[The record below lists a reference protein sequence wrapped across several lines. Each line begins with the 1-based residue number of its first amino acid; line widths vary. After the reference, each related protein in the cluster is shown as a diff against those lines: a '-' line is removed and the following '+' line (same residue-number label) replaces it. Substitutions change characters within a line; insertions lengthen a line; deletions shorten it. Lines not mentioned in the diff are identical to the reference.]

1 MSDFQGVSISDQKR
15 QQILEA
21 AIAEFQERGFAGA
34 SMDRISDRATV
45 SKRTVY
51 NHFASKDVLFRAII
65 DCLADRMTA
74 ALDVVYVPGEDLRD
88 QLTRLAWAEGNLLV
102 DPCFMRMARMLM
114 GETIRHPVLAAE
126 FAQRVDKMRAF
137 GAFMDA
143 AFADGALVAGTP
155 ELAATQFMALI
166 KARGFYPYLLTGG
179 APDRDLMQAIVADAV
194 AFMIKA
200 FARAD

>member
-1 MSDFQGVSISDQKR
+1 MSENQGLSVSDQKR
-15 QQILEA
+15 KQIIEA

-34 SMDRISDRATV
+34 SMDRISDRAAV

-65 DCLADRMTA
+65 DCLANRMLA
-74 ALDVVYVPGEDLRD
+74 ALDVVYVPGEDLRT
-88 QLTRLAWAEGNLLV
+88 QLLRLGWAEGNLLI

-126 FAQRVDKMRAF
+126 FAQQIDKMRAF

-143 AFADGALVAGTP
+143 AFADGAFTQGTP
-155 ELAATQFMALI
+155 ELAAVQFMGLI
-166 KARGFYPYLLTGG
+166 KARGFYPYLMTGG
-179 APDRDLMQAIVADAV
+179 GPDRETMQVIVDDAV
-194 AFMIKA
+194 SLMIKA
-200 FARAD
+200 FA